1 MIIDWSVVFDGAGS
15 SIISAALGAVVT
27 AVVAV
32 PVSYKAGRRSMRQSQ
47 KAGGEAKQV
56 QIGSIKDSDE

>member
-1 MIIDWSVVFDGAGS
+1 MDWSVVFDGVGS
-15 SIISAALGAVVT
+15 SIISAALGAVVA
-27 AVVAV
+27 AVGAV

-47 KAGGEAKQV
+47 KAGDGAKQV